1 MAKARDENHGLFA
14 KKTPKNFLSMVL
26 SAAFAVLLL
35 ASPPA
40 GAVEIRTF
48 DDPALHARFRTLTYE
63 LRCLVC
69 QNQNIADSDAE
80 LAQDLRRE
88 VDRMLREG
96 KTDNDITE
104 FMVARY
110 GEFVLYRPRLRA
122 GTVALWVGPFVLVGA
137 GLVLLVSTVRK
148 TRRNTAPPSPL
159 EQDEETRV
167 NALLGDRDGTG

>member
-1 MAKARDENHGLFA
+1 MTKARDGNCGLLVKMA
-14 KKTPKNFLSMVL
+14 PKSFLSAIL
-26 SAAFAVLLL
+26 GATFALLL
-35 ASPPA
+35 FSGPPA

-48 DDPALHARFRTLTYE
+48 DDPALDARFRTLTYE

-80 LAQDLRRE
+80 LAQDLRGE

-96 KTDNDITE
+96 KTDNDITD

-122 GTVALWVGPFVLVGA
+122 GTIALWVGPFVLVGA
-137 GLVLLVSTVRK
+137 GLVLLVSTIRK
-148 TRRNTAPPSPL
+148 TRRNTAAPSPL

-167 NALLGDRDGTG
+167 NALLGDRDGTC